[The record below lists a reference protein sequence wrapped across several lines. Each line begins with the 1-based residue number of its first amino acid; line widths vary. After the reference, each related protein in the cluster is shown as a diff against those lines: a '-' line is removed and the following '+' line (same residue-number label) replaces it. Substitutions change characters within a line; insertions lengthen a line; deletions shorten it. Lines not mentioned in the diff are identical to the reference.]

1 MAGLFKEGWRWAFW
15 GVAALCGLQ
24 IALLPSF
31 AHESPVWL
39 LARDA
44 ESARARHVLCELR
57 GFAPGG
63 APLRDEVRLY
73 QGKERGGSHPPPR
86 ASSMAGWGSWCWRA
100 LAKLARRG
108 RGDDDAIVI
117 RAISLDR
124 LARVALSCRSLGS
137 SRVLPLGS
145 SRVSRRSPRTATW

>member
-73 QGKERGGSHPPPR
+73 RGKSVADPTLHRAPPR
-86 ASSMAGWGSWCWRA
+86 WPAGVLGA
-100 LAKLARRG
+100 GG
-108 RGDDDAIVI
+108 RLPIGCGRVYVLFIVI
-117 RAISLDR
+117 VSPKD
-124 LARVALSCRSLGS
+124 LSFL
-137 SRVLPLGS
+137 
-145 SRVSRRSPRTATW
+145 THEE